1 MKTSYEAPRPE
12 WPAPLALFAVGAV
25 AVCSIVIGRALT
37 AKSVQVKVEPIPT
50 IDVDDAVIGRLA
62 GAIRVPTVSRSEG
75 LGSDSDALA
84 ALRRYLEESFPKV
97 HAKLAR
103 EIVNGHSLLFTWNGE
118 DRAAKPV
125 LLIGHMDVVPIE
137 PGTETLWSHRPF
149 SGDVADGFV
158 WGRGTLDDKVSVLAI
173 LEAVE
178 ILVSRGFQPG
188 PTILLAFGHDE
199 EIGGTTGAAKIAE
212 LLKSRGIR
220 VAYALDEGSV
230 ITEGIIPGLKPRG
243 ALIGI
248 AEKASASV
256 ELVAVS
262 PGGHSSMPPPQ
273 TAAGIVAAAVAA
285 LETHPMPAAIDG
297 PTARLFDCL
306 APEMPFGSRL
316 ALLNRWL
323 FDPLIVRQLE
333 KSPTTNATL
342 RTTTAA
348 TIIEAGV
355 KDNVLPAKARAV
367 VNFRIKPGD
376 TIQALLAHVT
386 SVVNDRRVEI
396 RLLDRESV
404 KEPSRQSAV
413 DSAGYKTIERTIRQ
427 VMPDAVV
434 APSLVVGATD
444 TRHFDDLAEDVYRF
458 LPVVLV
464 PDDTRR
470 IHGTDERIGVEDYK
484 NCVRFY
490 VQLLVNQAGR

>member
-1 MKTSYEAPRPE
+1 M
-12 WPAPLALFAVGAV
+12 
-25 AVCSIVIGRALT
+25 
-37 AKSVQVKVEPIPT
+37 
-50 IDVDDAVIGRLA
+50 
-62 GAIRVPTVSRSEG
+62 
-75 LGSDSDALA
+75 
-84 ALRRYLEESFPKV
+84 RRYLEESFPRV
-97 HAKLAR
+97 HTALAR

-118 DRAAKPV
+118 DGAANPV
-125 LLIGHMDVVPIE
+125 LLMGHMDVVPVE
-137 PGTETLWSHRPF
+137 PGTETLWSHGPF

-158 WGRGTLDDKVSVLAI
+158 WGRGTLDDKVSVMAI

-178 ILVSRGFQPG
+178 ILVEKGFRPRQ
-188 PTILLAFGHDE
+188 TILLAFGHDE
-199 EIGGTTGAAKIAE
+199 EIGGTAGAGRDRQ

-220 VAYALDEGSV
+220 VGVCARRGLGDHRGNHPR
-230 ITEGIIPGLKPRG
+230 TEARA

-248 AEKASASV
+248 AEKGSASV

-273 TAAGIVAAAVAA
+273 TAAGIIAAAVAA

-316 ALLNRWL
+316 ALLNRWI
-323 FDPLIVRQLE
+323 FGGLIVRQLE

-367 VNFRIKPGD
+367 VNFRIKPGNTVQD
-376 TIQALLAHVT
+376 VLAHVT
-386 SVVNDRRVEI
+386 RVVNDRRVTI
-396 RLLDRESV
+396 RLLEPELVKGPSRESATGSV
-404 KEPSRQSAV
+404 
-413 DSAGYKTIERTIRQ
+413 GYKTIERTIRQ

-434 APSLVVGATD
+434 APSLVVAATD
-444 TRHFDDLAEDVYRF
+444 TRHSEDLADDVYRF
-458 LPVVLV
+458 YLWSSIRKTRAAFMGPTSGSGLRAIKPVCGFMCSCWLITVRRE
-464 PDDTRR
+464 TRWVTGQSR
-470 IHGTDERIGVEDYK
+470 LLTRTVGGSSVSRFPTHRSRVRIGREE
-484 NCVRFY
+484 
-490 VQLLVNQAGR
+490 